1 MTSLDSAGPEY
12 RAKLPGVAVE
22 TFKAP
27 VDGQMLVLELIEAG
41 GATPSVSA
49 QLFGM
54 AK

>member
-1 MTSLDSAGPEY
+1 VT
-12 RAKLPGVAVE
+12 VE

-27 VDGQMLVLELIEAG
+27 VDGQVLVVQLIEAG

-54 AK
+54 AE